1 MKPERASHVVPAT
14 REDVEAV
21 GFNRTMFAS
30 LFLSVSHSLVVCVCY
45 FSLSLFL
52 SLTLLLAVSWLT

>member
-1 MKPERASHVVPAT
+1 MVPAT

-45 FSLSLFL
+45 FSLSLSL
-52 SLTLLLAVSWLT
+52 SFSHSASRRLLADLI